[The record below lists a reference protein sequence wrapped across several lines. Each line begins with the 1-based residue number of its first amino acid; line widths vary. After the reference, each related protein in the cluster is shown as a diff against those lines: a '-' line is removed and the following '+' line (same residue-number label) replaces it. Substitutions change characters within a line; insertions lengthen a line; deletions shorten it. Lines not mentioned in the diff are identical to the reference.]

1 MMNAEPRVQHV
12 SRKDAKELNGNARK
26 SKCKLLLLLPLADL
40 GMVGG
45 FQQTKD
51 KLEEL
56 MKTPLTEKQT
66 RLLGAVV
73 EAIVKDAQARQPGLD
88 NLIAEEEALEAWLNS
103 F

>member
-1 MMNAEPRVQHV
+1 MNAEPRVQQV
-12 SRKDAKELNGNARK
+12 SRKEAKELNGNARK
-26 SKCKLLLLLPLADL
+26 HKCQALLLLPLADL
-40 GMVGG
+40 ALVGG